1 MLAREIMIPE
11 PYVAAAGATS
21 AEVALL
27 MVAKDISV
35 VPVVDNPK
43 DRRYL
48 GTISDRDI
56 VTGCVAAGHDPKS
69 CKVQTHARQ
78 DTVVL
83 ALDTELEGYKIE
95 RLDDKDTHIRST
107 IVVVDGNKR
116 VVGFIPHPEFI
127 QGIVD
132 FYGKLDGKEMFWCW
146 KVGEER
152 IEHWHE
158 LESGY
163 PGRQP
168 IPVTVGG
175 EG

>member
-27 MVAKDISV
+27 MRAKDISV

-56 VTGCVAAGHDPKS
+56 VTGCVAAGHDPKT
-69 CKVQTHARQ
+69 CKAQTHARQ
-78 DTVVL
+78 DTIVVTGE
-83 ALDTELEGYKIE
+83 TELEGFRIE
-95 RLDDKDTHIRST
+95 RPDETDTHIRAT

-116 VVGFIPHPEFI
+116 VMGFIPHPEFI
-127 QGIVD
+127 QGIVIVR
-132 FYGKLDGKEMFWCW
+132 E
-146 KVGEER
+146 
-152 IEHWHE
+152 
-158 LESGY
+158 
-163 PGRQP
+163 
-168 IPVTVGG
+168 
-175 EG
+175 